1 MAKNKHYRLAEKYW
15 TKLLGDYIT
24 LARVPN
30 DFLKEDNGK
39 FNMIQKSIKKSMYS
53 EILQYCDDNELSLE
67 SVLDTI
73 YGIVLQR
80 FTYED
85 DVVFGKNNIMTP
97 VRVKS
102 KNEIY

>member
-1 MAKNKHYRLAEKYW
+1 
-15 TKLLGDYIT
+15 
-24 LARVPN
+24 
-30 DFLKEDNGK
+30 
-39 FNMIQKSIKKSMYS
+39 MIQKSIKKSMYS

-67 SVLDTI
+67 SVIDTI

-97 VRVKS
+97 VRVKTKNPKMKFIDLCKIIMKQTEES
-102 KNEIY
+102 KEYDYYMMSQSNYKNAL